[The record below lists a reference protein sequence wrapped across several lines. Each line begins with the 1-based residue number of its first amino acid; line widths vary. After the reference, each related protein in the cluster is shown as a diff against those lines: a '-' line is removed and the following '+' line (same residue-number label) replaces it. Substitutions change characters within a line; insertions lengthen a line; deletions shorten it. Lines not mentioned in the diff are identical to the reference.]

1 MLLILENLFRRANKC
16 PFACLLKVLLSVSFI
31 YTIHLAISHQIDVSP
46 YPFAMLVAL
55 VGLIATLAVA
65 FDWSCRL
72 RNADTKD
79 KLSAPP
85 AKPGFIG

>member
-1 MLLILENLFRRANKC
+1 MLLILENLFHRANKC

-46 YPFAMLVAL
+46 YPFALLVAL
-55 VGLIATLAVA
+55 VGVIATLAVA

-79 KLSAPP
+79 KSSAPRQNRW
-85 AKPGFIG
+85 FIG